1 MPTFAK
7 VRGSSTT
14 IREKQQVEKKT
25 IKTELTDY
33 YNSIQS
39 LRIKHNELSSNLL
52 QLVSKFISRALLGNI
67 NNSLWSVNSSIT
79 VMNKINYDRKVKEL
93 INERIEHEKYEETKD
108 NILKRIRIYPVI
120 FLWPF

>member
-1 MPTFAK
+1 MCVIYFIGFSNQCRYFYVMPTFAK

-67 NNSLWSVNSSIT
+67 NNSL
-79 VMNKINYDRKVKEL
+79 
-93 INERIEHEKYEETKD
+93 
-108 NILKRIRIYPVI
+108 
-120 FLWPF
+120 